1 MKTSRL
7 FCAVAFVLTLAT
19 PAHAENWP
27 SRAMTLIVPFAAGGG
42 VDVSARIQ
50 AQGMSERLGQ
60 AIVVENVGAAAG
72 MAGSLRVAKAE
83 PDGYTMLIGNSGT
96 HAYNQSLY
104 KTPLYNA
111 VSDFTPVGLA
121 TESPRILIAR
131 KDLPAATLAQF
142 IAYLKANEATA
153 QFGSAGVGAGTHLPC
168 VLFNMAI
175 GGNITHVP
183 YRGEG
188 PLMQDLIG
196 GRLDHMCATLP
207 HR

>member
-1 MKTSRL
+1 MKSSRL
-7 FCAVAFVLTLAT
+7 FCAVTFVLTLAT

-111 VSDFTPVGLA
+111 VQRF
-121 TESPRILIAR
+121 
-131 KDLPAATLAQF
+131 
-142 IAYLKANEATA
+142 Y
-153 QFGSAGVGAGTHLPC
+153 AGRSG
-168 VLFNMAI
+168 
-175 GGNITHVP
+175 
-183 YRGEG
+183 
-188 PLMQDLIG
+188 D
-196 GRLDHMCATLP
+196 
-207 HR
+207 

>member
-1 MKTSRL
+1 MKSSRL
-7 FCAVAFVLTLAT
+7 FCAVTFVLTLAT

-27 SRAMTLIVPFAAGGG
+27 SRAMSLIVPFAAGGG

-131 KDLPAATLAQF
+131 KDLPAANLREFT
-142 IAYLKANEATA
+142 AYVRANQSQV
-153 QFGSAGVGAGTHLPC
+153 QFGSAGVGSARICPASSSIWRSALPSRTC
-168 VLFNMAI
+168 PIAARDRRSRI
-175 GGNITHVP
+175 
-183 YRGEG
+183 
-188 PLMQDLIG
+188 
-196 GRLDHMCATLP
+196 
-207 HR
+207 